1 MSVFNTPEPPVK
13 ARQIDLL
20 PPLPKPG
27 DIRVNSITRLS
38 ISGFVLELPADEGVH
53 GGINRLAFLDKENK
67 PRGLITHIEPWL
79 SMAAG
84 DEWIIEAIYSPG
96 NPITLVSDTVGPTQ
110 VDQRLT
116 QVISQDR
123 LPDGVCD
130 LVVGVRRISSAG
142 GDYERSPP
150 LTVLIKTTLPGGPDP
165 VPGEKEPYHQGL
177 APIEVERDI
186 LDSGV
191 TKDYLDDNNGV
202 PITIAP
208 YENMRKNSR
217 IFVLWGD
224 IEIRLPLITANQ
236 VGKPIKFTIPKS
248 LLTNLPPVNP
258 LLLTYRLQDVVNNHS
273 AANAPPIFFQFDPAL
288 VLLEPPII
296 DRADSEQQLDL
307 DALKGE
313 DVETLISSS
322 KVVFGKGDVVDLSW
336 RGVSAGGRQV
346 PVNMQWKPEASSRS
360 HSFMIDYY
368 PVHLIARG
376 FAKVDY
382 LLTQNTTPPTLRY
395 SRTTYAKM
403 IGMPLKLAAP
413 VVPEA
418 KGGSVAVD
426 TDPAH
431 VIVKSQPGAIIL
443 DDVIYIYW
451 YVITV
456 VGIEDFYAAS
466 SPVSADMVDKDI
478 EFTVPKDY
486 IEEWEGAKVHVEY
499 TVRRKDTAPVDSETL
514 VLEIGDITAEL
525 PPPEVNDAKDG
536 VLIPEDVP
544 NGAVVTIKPYPGKRA
559 LHTIRLDFIGANQQD
574 SWKSPTLEV
583 EPEMVEGDI
592 TQTVPFE
599 KLLANRNNTVEL
611 VYTVTNPFT
620 KTQRVSER
628 LRLNIGSPIP
638 NPDITAVKD
647 GNGNDIPRNS
657 QTFATRATL
666 TGTAGV
672 SVPIELRNHGVIVAT
687 PTSTAG
693 KTWSHTLTTLA
704 PGSYSFTVQNPG
716 TNRPSAIWAFT
727 VQESQTPIIDSV
739 KAGSSTIPNNGAT
752 YYQSNISIHGSA
764 SPGHRIDIYD
774 GGTLLGSVTAIDTG
788 DWTLP
793 ARNFS
798 FGGHS
803 ITARTTDGSNKTSL
817 AYTFTV
823 QQGLSADITNFH
835 YRGFNGWAGGSAI
848 QPRDLTFHF
857 NHGQYVLNNYTY
869 TNWSSGVLLYKTFY
883 NLQPNVNYTFTIR
896 IARFYPQF
904 VAPLIKLRTD
914 QSAGQAWSIGTAAMS
929 NLTITFKPTTPQL
942 TLYIESL
949 EASGSGN
956 DWDMAWIQVAKA

>member
-27 DIRVNSITRLS
+27 DIRVNSIDPLLV
-38 ISGFVLELPADEGVH
+38 SGFVPNLPEDEGVH
-53 GGINRLAFLDKENK
+53 GGINLLAFLDGKDQPTELNVV
-67 PRGLITHIEPWL
+67 IDPWL
-79 SMAAG
+79 SMSEG

-96 NPITLVSDTVGPTQ
+96 NPITLVSDNVDVSQ
-110 VDQRLT
+110 VDNRMFPTIKKDQLR
-116 QVISQDR
+116 
-123 LPDGVCD
+123 DGVCD
-130 LVVGVRRISSAG
+130 LVVGVRRISNPG

-150 LTVLIKTTLPGGPDP
+150 LTVLIKTNLPGGPDP
-165 VPGEKEPYHQGL
+165 DKNEPYHQGL
-177 APIEVERDI
+177 APIKVDPTVLRD
-186 LDSGV
+186 GV
-191 TKDYLDDNNGV
+191 TKDYLDKNDGV

-208 YENMRKNSR
+208 YVNMRKNST
-217 IFVLWGD
+217 IFVLWGSK
-224 IEIRLPLITANQ
+224 EFRLPLITADQ
-236 VGKPIKFTIPKS
+236 VGKPVTFTLHKDD
-248 LLTNLPPVNP
+248 LKDLPPVNP
-258 LLLTYRLQDVVNNHS
+258 LLLTYRLQDVVGNQS
-273 AANAPPIFFQFDPAL
+273 AAFAPPIFFRFNPTL
-288 VLLEPPII
+288 VLLDAPVIEK
-296 DRADSEQQLDL
+296 ADDNDQLDV
-307 DALKGE
+307 DALQGE
-313 DVETLISSS
+313 DVETSITSSVRFVLGD
-322 KVVFGKGDVVDLSW
+322 KVLLKW
-336 RGVSAGGRQV
+336 RGVSANGRQV
-346 PVNMQWKPEASSRS
+346 PVDIPWEPQVPGRS
-360 HSFMIDYY
+360 HSFMIPYDR
-368 PVHLIARG
+368 VHLIARG
-376 FAKVDY
+376 HATVDY
-382 LLTQNTTPPTLRY
+382 QLTQAATPDTPRY
-395 SRTTYAKM
+395 SRTAYATM
-403 IGMPLKLAAP
+403 IGMPVKLAAP

-443 DDVIYIYW
+443 HDVIYIYW
-451 YVITV
+451 YVITAA
-456 VGIEDFYAAS
+456 GIEDFYAAS

-478 EFTVPKDY
+478 EFTVPKDH
-486 IEEWEGAKVHVEY
+486 IEKWEGAKVHVEY
-499 TVRRKDTAPVDSETL
+499 TVRRKDTKDVGSETL
-514 VLEIGDITAEL
+514 VLQIGDITAEL
-525 PPPEVNDAKDG
+525 PPPKVKDAKDG

-544 NGAVVTIKPYPGKRA
+544 NGAVVTIEPYLGMRA

-574 SWKSPTLEV
+574 SWSSPPIEV
-583 EPEMVEGDI
+583 QPEMVGIDF
-592 TQTVPFE
+592 TQIVPFE

-638 NPDITAVKD
+638 NPDITTVKD

-752 YYQSNISIHGSA
+752 YYQSNISINGSA

-774 GGTLLGSVTAIDTG
+774 GGTLLGSVTATETG
-788 DWTLP
+788 SWTLP

-823 QQGLSADITNFH
+823 QQGLSTDITNFH
-835 YRGFNGWAGGSAI
+835 YRGFNGWAGGNAI

-883 NLQPNVNYTFTIR
+883 NLQPNVTYYFTVR
-896 IARFYPQF
+896 IARFYPQY
-904 VAPLIKLRTD
+904 APPLIRLRTD
-914 QSAGQAWSIGTAAMS
+914 QSAGQAWSITTATMYNYEIAFS
-929 NLTITFKPTTPQL
+929 STTPQL
-942 TLYIESL
+942 TLYIDSL
-949 EASGSGN
+949 EASGNGN
-956 DWDMAWIQVAKA
+956 DWDMAWIQVRRL

>member
-1 MSVFNTPEPPVK
+1 MSVFNTPEPPVE

-27 DIRVNSITRLS
+27 DIRVNSIDPLWV
-38 ISGFVLELPADEGVH
+38 SGLIDEMPEDEGVQY
-53 GGINRLAFLDKENK
+53 GINQVSFLHENNQQK
-67 PRGLITHIEPWL
+67 YLVVAILPWL
-79 SMAAG
+79 SMSIN

-96 NPITLVSDTVGPTQ
+96 NPITLVSDTVDRTQ
-110 VDQRLT
+110 VNYEIVATINQN
-116 QVISQDR
+116 Q

-130 LVVGVRRISSAG
+130 LVVGVRRFSNPG

-150 LTVLIKTTLPGGPDP
+150 LTVLIKTSLPGGPDP
-165 VPGEKEPYHQGL
+165 DEKAPYHQGL
-177 APIEVERDI
+177 APIEVEPDI

-336 RGVSAGGRQV
+336 RGVSARGRQV

-403 IGMPLKLAAP
+403 IGMPLKLEAP

-478 EFTVPKDY
+478 EFTVPKDH
-486 IEEWEGAKVHVEY
+486 IEKWEGAKVHVEY
-499 TVRRKDTAPVDSETL
+499 TVRRKDTEDVGSETL
-514 VLEIGDITAEL
+514 VLQIGDITAEL

-620 KTQRVSER
+620 KTQRISEP

-638 NPDITAVKD
+638 NPDITTVKD

-727 VQESQTPIIDSV
+727 VQESQTPIISSV
-739 KAGSSTIPNNGAT
+739 KAGNSTIPNNGAT

-823 QQGLSADITNFH
+823 QQGLSYEITNFN
-835 YRGFNGWAGGSAI
+835 YQYYNGWAKGSAI

-883 NLQPNVNYTFTIR
+883 NLQPNVTYYFTIR
-896 IARFYPQF
+896 IARFYNLYTP
-904 VAPLIKLRTD
+904 PTIHLRTD
-914 QSAGQAWSIGTAAMS
+914 QSGGQAWTITAATLQ
-929 NLTITFKPTTPQL
+929 NLTIAFSSTTPQL
-942 TLYIESL
+942 TLYIDSL
-949 EASGSGN
+949 QASGNGN
-956 DWDMAWIQVAKA
+956 DWDMAWIQVNRA

>member
-1 MSVFNTPEPPVK
+1 
-13 ARQIDLL
+13 
-20 PPLPKPG
+20 
-27 DIRVNSITRLS
+27 
-38 ISGFVLELPADEGVH
+38 
-53 GGINRLAFLDKENK
+53 
-67 PRGLITHIEPWL
+67 
-79 SMAAG
+79 
-84 DEWIIEAIYSPG
+84 
-96 NPITLVSDTVGPTQ
+96 
-110 VDQRLT
+110 
-116 QVISQDR
+116 
-123 LPDGVCD
+123 
-130 LVVGVRRISSAG
+130 
-142 GDYERSPP
+142 
-150 LTVLIKTTLPGGPDP
+150 
-165 VPGEKEPYHQGL
+165 
-177 APIEVERDI
+177 
-186 LDSGV
+186 
-191 TKDYLDDNNGV
+191 
-202 PITIAP
+202 
-208 YENMRKNSR
+208 
-217 IFVLWGD
+217 
-224 IEIRLPLITANQ
+224 
-236 VGKPIKFTIPKS
+236 
-248 LLTNLPPVNP
+248 
-258 LLLTYRLQDVVNNHS
+258 
-273 AANAPPIFFQFDPAL
+273 
-288 VLLEPPII
+288 
-296 DRADSEQQLDL
+296 
-307 DALKGE
+307 
-313 DVETLISSS
+313 
-322 KVVFGKGDVVDLSW
+322 
-336 RGVSAGGRQV
+336 
-346 PVNMQWKPEASSRS
+346 
-360 HSFMIDYY
+360 
-368 PVHLIARG
+368 
-376 FAKVDY
+376 
-382 LLTQNTTPPTLRY
+382 
-395 SRTTYAKM
+395 
-403 IGMPLKLAAP
+403 
-413 VVPEA
+413 
-418 KGGSVAVD
+418 
-426 TDPAH
+426 
-431 VIVKSQPGAIIL
+431 
-443 DDVIYIYW
+443 
-451 YVITV
+451 V

-823 QQGLSADITNFH
+823 QQGLSYEITNFN
-835 YRGFNGWAGGSAI
+835 YQYYNGWAKGSAI

-883 NLQPNVNYTFTIR
+883 NLQPNVTYYFTIR
-896 IARFYPQF
+896 IARFYNLYTP
-904 VAPLIKLRTD
+904 PTIHLRTD
-914 QSAGQAWSIGTAAMS
+914 QSGGQAWTITAATLQ
-929 NLTITFKPTTPQL
+929 NLTIAFSSTTPQL
-942 TLYIESL
+942 TLYIDSL
-949 EASGSGN
+949 QASGNGN
-956 DWDMAWIQVAKA
+956 DWDMAWIQVNRA